1 MKVVFMGTPDFAVP
15 TLKKLIDKKYEVV
28 SVFTQP
34 DKPKG
39 RGHKMQFP
47 PVKELALE
55 NNIEVFQPTTLKDE
69 AVVNLIK
76 EQNPEVIVVAAY
88 GKILPESILNI
99 PNYGCINVHG
109 SLLPKY
115 RGAAPIQWSVL
126 NGDKVTGVTTMYMGK
141 GLDTG
146 DMLLKKEVEILPNE
160 TAGELFDRLSVIGAD
175 LLTDTLDALVNNTV
189 TPQKQDEN
197 ESSYAP
203 MITKALSPIDWNES
217 ALEIHNQVRGLN
229 PWPCASSH
237 FGKKAIKIHRTK
249 VIDGK
254 GQAGKLFVNNK
265 HLCVYCGESALQ
277 LLEVQLENGKRMT
290 GDAFL
295 VGHPINDDSCL
306 Y

>member
-99 PNYGCINVHG
+99 PKYGCINVHG

-146 DMLLKKEVEILPNE
+146 DMLLKKEVEILPDE

-237 FGKKAIKIHRTK
+237 FGEKAIKIHRTK

-254 GQAGKLFVNNK
+254 GQTGKLFVNNK
-265 HLCVYCGESALQ
+265 HLCVYCGKGALQ